1 MWARDDYTARYS
13 LEALEEAQRQRVA
26 AMQASKAVRS
36 FVSSPSP
43 SRGIKSPPNVV
54 LPSYKPIV

>member
-26 AMQASKAVRS
+26 AMQAGKAVRS
-36 FVSSPSP
+36 FVWSLSP
-43 SRGIKSPPNVV
+43 SRGIKSPHNVV
-54 LPSYKPIV
+54 LPSYKPFV